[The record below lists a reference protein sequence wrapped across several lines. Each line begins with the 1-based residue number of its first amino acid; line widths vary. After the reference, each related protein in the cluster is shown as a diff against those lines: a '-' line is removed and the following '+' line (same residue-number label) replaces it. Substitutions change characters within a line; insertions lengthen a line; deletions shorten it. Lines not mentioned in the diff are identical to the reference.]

1 MVTRILQP
9 RETSGKVLD
18 YNEEKVLRGDASLV
32 MSRNM
37 QGTSI
42 AEVYDTFQRYESNP
56 SISERT
62 RSTSFHMAVNP
73 SDDDRVDEQAVL
85 DYIAEVMERLGYGDQ
100 PYVVYRHNDIDR
112 EHYHVASVRVR
123 EDGSHID
130 NHYEGRRIQA
140 IQNEL
145 APKYGFTVGRRISTA
160 ETEKMMPDVQ
170 RFVNDGVNV
179 MQNLSALFMK
189 GLQYEFHSLY
199 QFNCIMQA
207 MGVKA
212 TMRTRKDGGKNIILR
227 GLDENGKECTR
238 YYSMERHMGIQGS
251 VLYSG
256 RLEQNN
262 SLGVL
267 KATRKEQLLEIC
279 DYCLEHSGSEAE
291 FKSILKEVGVAATV
305 LRDEKTGDIRR
316 VTLVDPHNQAIV
328 DSVFSSEVYTL
339 GFVQREKDGRWE
351 KPSPVRKEE
360 RRGRGRKAPVG
371 TDATLPAV
379 RRPFFNRE
387 RKAELLKRIT
397 ERVERFSGKKTANA
411 AGRSA
416 TVQKRK

>member
-9 RETSGKVLD
+9 RESSGKVLD

-32 MSRNM
+32 MSHNM
-37 QGTSI
+37 RGTSI
-42 AEVYDTFQRYESNP
+42 SEVYDTFERYESNP
-56 SISERT
+56 AISERT
-62 RSTSFHMAVNP
+62 RNTSFHMAVNP
-73 SDDDRVDEQAVL
+73 SDEDRIDEQSVL
-85 DYIAEVMERLGYGDQ
+85 EYIREVMERLGYGDQ

-123 EDGSHID
+123 EDGSSID
-130 NHYEGRRIQA
+130 NHYEGRRVQA

-145 APKYGFTVGRRISTA
+145 APKYGFTVGRGMSA
-160 ETEKMMPDVQ
+160 AGTERLMPDVQ

-212 TMRTRKDGGKNIILR
+212 TMRARKDGGKNIILR
-227 GLDENGKECTR
+227 GLDENGRECTR
-238 YYSMERHMGIQGS
+238 YYSMERHMGIQGAS
-251 VLYSG
+251 LYSQ

-262 SLGVL
+262 SYGIL
-267 KATRKEQLLEIC
+267 KATRKEQLLEIGE
-279 DYCLEHSGSEAE
+279 YCLENSGSEAE
-291 FKSILKEVGVAATV
+291 FKAILKEVGVTATV

-316 VTLVDPHNQAIV
+316 VTLVDTHNQAIV
-328 DSVFSSEVYTL
+328 DSAFSGEVYTL

-351 KPSPVRKEE
+351 RPAAAGKEE
-360 RRGRGRKAPVG
+360 RRGRGRRKA
-371 TDATLPAV
+371 ATTAAALPAV
-379 RRPFFNRE
+379 RQPFFNDR
-387 RKAELLKRIT
+387 RRAELLRRIT
-397 ERVERFSGKKTANA
+397 ERVERFSGKKPSNKAGANA
-411 AGRSA
+411 PNLN
-416 TVQKRK
+416 